1 MFKCNKVPGAVV
13 LLKAANIKFSQMKNK
28 DILDSKGQKIGRVI
42 DFHFLYE
49 DGKVKLKSIVMG
61 GGRIEEFLESIG
73 LRPDVDPFFPLDVI
87 DRFENDQLHLKVEYE
102 KLTEPVKLG
111 PNEMRLSTLSKHKII
126 DLDNNNIGNIIDVV
140 FDEKGSPWFVVGG
153 GFFEEFSERIGI
165 RPDIDLL
172 VPQAFVTNIST
183 DAINIKYSKMQLSTT
198 AEAKWEQQKREF
210 TRKPIQVGSAH
221 QFLWLSEP
229 PTRKY

>member
-1 MFKCNKVPGAVV
+1 
-13 LLKAANIKFSQMKNK
+13 MKNK

-49 DGKVKLKSIVMG
+49 NGKVELKSIVMG

-73 LRPDVDPFFPLDVI
+73 LRADIDPFFPLEVI

-111 PNEMRLSTLSKHKII
+111 PNEMRLSTLSKRKII
-126 DLDNNNIGNIIDVV
+126 DLDKNNIGNIIDVV

-172 VPQAFVTNIST
+172 VPQTYVTNIT
-183 DAINIKYSKMQLSTT
+183 DEAINIKYSKMQLSTT
-198 AEAKWEQQKREF
+198 AEADWEEHKRELVKEPV
-210 TRKPIQVGSAH
+210 RVGSSH

-229 PTRKY
+229 PARRY

>member
-1 MFKCNKVPGAVV
+1 MF
-13 LLKAANIKFSQMKNK
+13 KAANIKFSEMKNK
-28 DILDSKGQKIGRVI
+28 DILDNKGQKIGRVI

-49 DGKVKLKSIVMG
+49 GGKVNLKSIVMG
-61 GGRIEEFLESIG
+61 GGRIEEFLESVG
-73 LRPDVDPFFPLDVI
+73 LRADIDPFFPLEVI
-87 DRFENDQLHLKVEYE
+87 DRFENNQLHLKVEYE
-102 KLTEPVKLG
+102 KLTKPVELG
-111 PNEMRLSTLSKHKII
+111 PNEMRLSTLSKRKII

-172 VPQAFVTNIST
+172 VPQTYVTNIT
-183 DAINIKYSKMQLSTT
+183 EEAINIKYSKMQLSTT
-198 AEAKWEQQKREF
+198 AEADWEAHKREL
-210 TRKPIQVGSAH
+210 TKEPVQVGSSH

-229 PTRKY
+229 PARRY